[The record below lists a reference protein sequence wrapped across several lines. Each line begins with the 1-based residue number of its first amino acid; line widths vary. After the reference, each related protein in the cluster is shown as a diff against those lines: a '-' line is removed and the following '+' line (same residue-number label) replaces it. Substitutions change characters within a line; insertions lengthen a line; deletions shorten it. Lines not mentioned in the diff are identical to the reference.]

1 MKSAQ
6 EAQIKIS
13 SLCCMS
19 SNLKRQG
26 IRSKAQQKI
35 WANNKCF
42 SKLMSQEHITKIKEL
57 LKSNKR
63 TQLNTQLQIL
73 GQEPQNNHTSN
84 QFLLKVIHYPHWI
97 AH

>member
-1 MKSAQ
+1 
-6 EAQIKIS
+6 
-13 SLCCMS
+13 
-19 SNLKRQG
+19 
-26 IRSKAQQKI
+26 
-35 WANNKCF
+35 
-42 SKLMSQEHITKIKEL
+42 MSQEHITKIKEL